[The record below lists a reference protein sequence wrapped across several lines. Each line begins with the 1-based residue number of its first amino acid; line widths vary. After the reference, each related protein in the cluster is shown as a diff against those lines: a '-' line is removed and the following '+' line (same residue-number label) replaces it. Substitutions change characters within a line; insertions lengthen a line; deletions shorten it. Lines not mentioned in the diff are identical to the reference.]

1 MANCVFRDTVAKN
14 GGAIYLWVESILLY
28 NVMMINNIISSTYSI
43 LILYKI
49 SRFQYNDD
57 FQVVNSIFNSNS
69 AIDGGAIYL

>member
-1 MANCVFRDTVAKN
+1 
-14 GGAIYLWVESILLY
+14 
-28 NVMMINNIISSTYSI
+28 MMINNIISSTYSI